1 MSLINEALKRTRDA
15 THQKN
20 MTGQPDM
27 TQYKLEHHPSLPTRK
42 QTRWLV
48 IGAVGLMLLGIAG
61 FVTWKLLQVKPKPAV
76 VAAPVTPPPAGNLSD
91 PVLMDKLV
99 ERMKPKTEPVAPA
112 PPVEVPVVVPV
123 EPPKFALEG
132 ITRDGQGFEALING
146 VSVRQGEEID
156 GAKVTA
162 IDSRGVKLNWCG
174 QEIVLRMR

>member
-27 TQYKLEHHPSLPTRK
+27 SQYKLEHHPSLPTRK

-61 FVTWKLLQVKPKPAV
+61 FFTWKLLQTKPVA
-76 VAAPVTPPPAGNLSD
+76 VAAPVTPPPTGNLSD
-91 PVLMDKLV
+91 PALMDKLV
-99 ERMKPKTEPVAPA
+99 EHMKPKTEPVAPTT
-112 PPVEVPVVVPV
+112 PVVVPV
-123 EPPKFALEG
+123 EPPKFTLEG
-132 ITRDGQGFEALING
+132 ITRDVQGFEALING
-146 VSVRQGEEID
+146 VSLRQGEEID

-162 IDSRGVKLNWCG
+162 IDSRVVRLTWRG